1 MVCTDADRSRKRS
14 TSAKIVA
21 AFGVITFR
29 RGRVGAC
36 QQDGA
41 HRQALLAKGGTYT
54 STCVC
59 RGGLPTLVGMFR
71 VVRCWAQHVRL
82 VATSRATEGTHL

>member
-41 HRQALLAKGGTYT
+41 HRQALLAKGGI
-54 STCVC
+54 
-59 RGGLPTLVGMFR
+59 
-71 VVRCWAQHVRL
+71 
-82 VATSRATEGTHL
+82 

>member
-14 TSAKIVA
+14 LSARIIA

-29 RGRVGAC
+29 RGRAC

-41 HRQALLAKGGTYT
+41 HRQALLAKGGT
-54 STCVC
+54 
-59 RGGLPTLVGMFR
+59 
-71 VVRCWAQHVRL
+71 
-82 VATSRATEGTHL
+82 